1 MKYIVWYEVWLKGE
15 EKKETTRLKK
25 PTVWHTFDDMD
36 EVRQHVLRLSNRALL
51 DGRTITITIHPT
63 EY

>member
-1 MKYIVWYEVWLKGE
+1 MKYSVWYEIWLKGE
-15 EKKETTRLKK
+15 EKKETTHLKK
-25 PTVWHTFDDMD
+25 PTVWHIFDDMD

>member
-1 MKYIVWYEVWLKGE
+1 MKYSVWYDVWLKGE
-15 EKKETTRLKK
+15 EKKESTHLKK
-25 PTVWHTFDDMD
+25 PTVWNTFDNMN
-36 EVRQHVLRLSNRALL
+36 EVRQHVMRLSNRALL

>member
-1 MKYIVWYEVWLKGE
+1 MTYSVWYDVWLKGE
-15 EKKETTRLKK
+15 EKKETNFLRK
-25 PTVWHTFDDMD
+25 PTVWHTFENRD
-36 EVRQHVLRLSNRALL
+36 EVRRHVQNLANRALL

>member
-1 MKYIVWYEVWLKGE
+1 MTYSVWYDIWLKGE
-15 EKKETTRLKK
+15 EKKETDFLRK
-25 PTVWHTFDDMD
+25 PTVWHTFEDPN
-36 EVRQHVLRLSNRALL
+36 EVRRHVQNLANRALL